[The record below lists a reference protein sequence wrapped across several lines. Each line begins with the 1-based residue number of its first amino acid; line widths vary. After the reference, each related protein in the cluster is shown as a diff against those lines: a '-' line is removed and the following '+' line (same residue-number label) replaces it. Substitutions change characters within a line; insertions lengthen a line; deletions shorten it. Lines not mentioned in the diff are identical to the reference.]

1 MSVLNSNHNSSA
13 SVDDEQ
19 EVPRAQEG
27 VQVPPEK
34 LAPPSPPLEGPAA
47 KRIQEFATREAATGK
62 QGFDKKNL
70 LLVGGAIGVALLFFL
85 FAQLQSKKPVRKPQI
100 ADTQKTQPQAPKEK
114 ASITPNMEPF
124 QNKPN
129 DINNDRVSINDIE
142 RTRQSGGKRDN
153 TSTTPPPPQHPSKPL
168 ASVPPFKDTQQTWT
182 EPQPYG
188 SPQPTVAAQQ
198 EQNALKEASLV
209 FVKSPQENAVSHA
222 SAQTDSD
229 EPVLQLNE
237 GTRIQAHLESEASSA
252 IHIPVV
258 AVVDYTYAIGDQVL
272 VPAGARIFGKMTQA
286 DSSGNAGIDFTEIE
300 IQDKREKIS
309 AVGAGLDMGP
319 IKGNVYGKHEGR
331 NFLIRAASGLA
342 STAAM
347 VVGNNVTGAYSE
359 ADMIRERAAANIGM
373 AGDMQLQL
381 LNASTHLIV
390 AVPANTEIYVVWTK
404 RTASSDG
411 AAQKTP

>member
-1 MSVLNSNHNSSA
+1 MSVLNSNHNSSVP
-13 SVDDEQ
+13 VDDEQ

-34 LAPPSPPLEGPAA
+34 LAPPPPPEDPAT
-47 KRIQEFATREAATGK
+47 KRIQEFATREGATGK
-62 QGFDKKNL
+62 PGFDKKNV
-70 LLVGGAIGVALLFFL
+70 LLVGIAIGVALLFFL
-85 FAQLQSKKPVRKPQI
+85 FAQLQSKKPVRKPQL
-100 ADTQKTQPQAPKEK
+100 AATQKTQPQAPKEK
-114 ASITPNMEPF
+114 ASITPNMEPY

-129 DINNDRVSINDIE
+129 DMNNDRISINDIE
-142 RTRQSGGKRDN
+142 RTRQPGGKRDN
-153 TSTTPPPPQHPSKPL
+153 APTTPPPPQHPSKPL

-188 SPQPTVAAQQ
+188 NPQPAVAAQQ
-198 EQNALKEASLV
+198 EQNAMKEASLV
-209 FVKSPQENAVSHA
+209 FVESPQDNAVSHT
-222 SAQTDSD
+222 SAQSDSD

-258 AVVDYTYAIGDQVL
+258 AVVDYTYAMGDQIL

-300 IQDKREKIS
+300 IQGRREKIS

-347 VVGNNVTGAYSE
+347 VVGNNVSGAYSE
-359 ADMIRERAAANIGM
+359 ADMIRERAASNIGM
-373 AGDMQLQL
+373 AGDMQLQV

-404 RTASSDG
+404 RTDSSNG
-411 AAQKTP
+411 VGQKTP